1 MNSQEDL
8 VIIGK
13 VLRPHGIKGEIRV
26 FCISSFPE
34 RFKVLKKVYLSLEN
48 KTEIFEVESARF
60 HKKFILLKLKGID
73 KIEDVETW
81 RGAEILIKEEEIF
94 RKDENF
100 YYYHELI
107 GLPCFLP
114 EGDFLGKV
122 IGVEE
127 GPMNVNLLIK
137 EEDGF
142 EHSVPFSKQ
151 FVEVERGSKIII
163 KPIPGLLSKK

>member
-1 MNSQEDL
+1 MNSEDL

-13 VLRPHGIKGEIRV
+13 VLKPHGIKGEMRV

-34 RFKVLKKVYLSLEN
+34 RFKVLKNAYLSLNE
-48 KTEIFEVESARF
+48 KMELLEVESARF
-60 HKKFILLKLKGID
+60 HKNFILLKFKGID
-73 KIEDVETW
+73 KIEEAEKW
-81 RGAEILIKEEEIF
+81 RGAEILIEEKDIF

-114 EGDFLGKV
+114 DGKFLGKV
-122 IGVEE
+122 TAIEE
-127 GPMNVNLLIK
+127 GPLNVNLIIE

-142 EHSVPFSKQ
+142 KQSIPFSKK
-151 FVEVERGSKIII
+151 FLEIERGKKIIV
-163 KPIPGLLSKK
+163 KPIPGLLLKK